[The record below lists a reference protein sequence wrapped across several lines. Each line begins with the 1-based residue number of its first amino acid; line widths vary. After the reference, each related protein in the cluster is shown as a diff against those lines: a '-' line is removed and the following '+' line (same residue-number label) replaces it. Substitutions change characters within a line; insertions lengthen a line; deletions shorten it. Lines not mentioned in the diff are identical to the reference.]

1 MEGKLT
7 MDKDVNLFKVV
18 ESGNIQTYMSSI
30 ENFDINITNQSGLS
44 LLHKAIAHQRSEIA
58 FDLVWRSINV
68 NIQDSKG
75 QSSLHYLAF
84 FPDIALAKAIINN
97 GAILDLKDHFGNT
110 PLWYAVFNARGNYDY
125 VELLIQNKANPNFL
139 NNAGRSPIM
148 FALQINDQ
156 RLIEI
161 LSR

>member
-1 MEGKLT
+1 MNED
-7 MDKDVNLFKVV
+7 MNLFKAV
-18 ESGNIQTYMSSI
+18 ESGNIQTYIYYI
-30 ENFDINITNQSGLS
+30 ENLDINITNENGLS

-58 FDLVWRSINV
+58 FDLVVRSINV

-84 FPDIALAKAIINN
+84 FPDIELAKAIINN
-97 GAILDLKDHFGNT
+97 GAILELKDHFGNT

-125 VELLIQNKANPNFL
+125 VVLLIQNKANPNML
-139 NNAGRSPIM
+139 NNVGRSPIM
-148 FALQINDQ
+148 FASQINDQ